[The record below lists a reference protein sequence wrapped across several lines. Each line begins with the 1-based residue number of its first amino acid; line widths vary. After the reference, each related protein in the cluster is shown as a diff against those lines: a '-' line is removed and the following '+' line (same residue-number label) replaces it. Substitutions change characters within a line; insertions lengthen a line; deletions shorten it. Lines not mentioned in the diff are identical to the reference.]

1 METKKQTVEQRYRK
15 ELDEI
20 EAQIELVK
28 DGKIFDSLL
37 ISSIKILAIKI
48 YYEGKCD
55 GINERG
61 QLF

>member
-1 METKKQTVEQRYRK
+1 METKQTVSQRYSK
-15 ELDEI
+15 ELEEI
-20 EAQIELVK
+20 EEQIELLK
-28 DGKIFDSLL
+28 AGEIFDSILM
-37 ISSIKILAIKI
+37 SSIKILAIKI